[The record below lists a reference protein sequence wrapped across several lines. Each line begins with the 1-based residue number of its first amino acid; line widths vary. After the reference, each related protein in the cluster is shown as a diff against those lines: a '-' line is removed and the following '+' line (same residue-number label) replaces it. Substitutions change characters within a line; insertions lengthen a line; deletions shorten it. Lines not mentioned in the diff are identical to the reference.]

1 MSLSPPPPP
10 PPGGLLLTVLGPRF
24 WCGSY
29 SKLFGVGVSCR
40 NLYSIVGC
48 LCVSCGG
55 YVASVGEERELVC
68 LLSFTCNCV
77 VSVRGIPLPQGAWD
91 GLRYFIVALPGPS
104 IQLFWKK
111 QQHNPATGLAEQLHV

>member
-1 MSLSPPPPP
+1 MEDVIESPSPPL
-10 PPGGLLLTVLGPRF
+10 GGLLLTVLGRWF

-40 NLYSIVGC
+40 ILYSIVGY

-55 YVASVGEERELVC
+55 LVVRLGKRELVC

-91 GLRYFIVALPGPS
+91 GLHYFIVALPGPS
-104 IQLFWKK
+104 IQLF
-111 QQHNPATGLAEQLHV
+111 